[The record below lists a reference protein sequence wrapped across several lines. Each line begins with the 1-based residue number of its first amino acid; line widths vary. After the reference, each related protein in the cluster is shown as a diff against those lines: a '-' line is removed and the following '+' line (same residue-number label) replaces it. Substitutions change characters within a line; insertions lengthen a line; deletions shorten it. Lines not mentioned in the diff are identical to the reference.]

1 MDRFL
6 GDVACVK
13 EGVMQYLGNDW
24 HDILKPVSG
33 IEVRISWKVGDM
45 QYMRYI
51 FSMIVYWTRLQ
62 YAIYRLYLLGLH
74 IKSVSIYK
82 D

>member
-6 GDVACVK
+6 GDVSCEK
-13 EGVMQYLGNDW
+13 EGVMQYLENDW

-51 FSMIVYWTRLQ
+51 FSMIVYWIYTQ

-74 IKSVSIYK
+74 IKSVSIYE

>member
-13 EGVMQYLGNDW
+13 EGVMQYFGNDW
-24 HDILKPVSG
+24 HDMLKLVSG

-51 FSMIVYWTRLQ
+51 FSMIVYW
-62 YAIYRLYLLGLH
+62 IH
-74 IKSVSIYK
+74 
-82 D
+82 

>member
-1 MDRFL
+1 MWME
-6 GDVACVK
+6 GD
-13 EGVMQYLGNDW
+13 MQYLGNDW

-51 FSMIVYWTRLQ
+51 FSMIVYWNVHSMQ
-62 YAIYRLYLLGLH
+62 DIGYIY
-74 IKSVSIYK
+74 
-82 D
+82 